1 MGCQGTQVGGGGNSN
16 LETQEVKYRQVKFEK
31 SFQHSSRNEHQTLDF
46 RGHSR
51 AKHKNGDVLGT
62 QIVLKV
68 MKWEEVIR
76 GSSETERLRGSKLDA
91 ENSSAQEEGNQDSM
105 KDTLGGETRGRS
117 RYQRKVFK
125 PSSKMW
131 FDHHIFGKAEVTED
145 DFLKEDLRKMLG
157 IYFCS
162 GRMFM
167 LKPPLTTSVMEFLK
181 LEIPNVSLKW
191 GTHDRFLVLTRKHIR
206 KTSSSPLFENVV
218 RWLSISQEP
227 NRMLFYATVKTL
239 PTTKHIPGLPD
250 GLLILYIFYART
262 LRSLLERG
270 HYLPSSFTK

>member
-1 MGCQGTQVGGGGNSN
+1 MGCQGTQVGDGGNSN

-31 SFQHSSRNEHQTLDF
+31 SFRHSSRNEHQTLDF

-51 AKHKNGDVLGT
+51 AEHKNGDVLGT

-76 GSSETERLRGSKLDA
+76 GSSETERLRELELDA

-105 KDTLGGETRGRS
+105 KDTLGGETRGGS

-131 FDHHIFGKAEVTED
+131 FDHHIFGKAEVIED
-145 DFLKEDLRKMLG
+145 DFLKEYLRKMLG
-157 IYFCS
+157 LYFCS

-167 LKPPLTTSVMEFLK
+167 LKLPLTTSVMEFLK
-181 LEIPNVSLKW
+181 LEIPKVSLKW
-191 GTHDRFLVLTRKHIR
+191 GTLVLIKKHIR
-206 KTSSSPLFENVV
+206 KISSSPLFENVV

-239 PTTKHIPGLPD
+239 FLLPNISQACLM
-250 GLLILYIFYART
+250 GC
-262 LRSLLERG
+262 
-270 HYLPSSFTK
+270 